1 MMVMI
6 TWASPQ
12 SVVALQASPSS
23 SDKFLWEEVRTFDP
37 LRRRMVFSQMYEWLL
52 LDNTIEN
59 LGWTSKLVMRK
70 ETDAR
75 VRTWGKERIK
85 CCLFV
90 FATAT
95 DYNWNCLVLVG
106 RYSLPKVHR
115 AEVSSTTCK
124 NTFKVATELW
134 SPLEG
139 QSSKP
144 TWGQLFD
151 LPPPKMVGLP
161 PFEDPLASGTLKDMK
176 KKLSVTSVYFLIL
189 MW

>member
-1 MMVMI
+1 M
-6 TWASPQ
+6 
-12 SVVALQASPSS
+12 
-23 SDKFLWEEVRTFDP
+23 
-37 LRRRMVFSQMYEWLL
+37 
-52 LDNTIEN
+52 
-59 LGWTSKLVMRK
+59 
-70 ETDAR
+70 
-75 VRTWGKERIK
+75 
-85 CCLFV
+85 
-90 FATAT
+90 
-95 DYNWNCLVLVG
+95 LVG

-124 NTFKVATELW
+124 NTFKVATKLW

-139 QSSKP
+139 QSFSKP